1 MDWAIYKY
9 VSRSSKVIVITAGA
23 NQGIGLALVLAAQL
37 SEHGYTVIATVR
49 SKEKIRGTA
58 IAQLNN
64 VKFVEMEAVDYG
76 TIDSAMA
83 EIENIAPEGIDDVWE
98 CALEN
103 LGVYKLGLERDE
115 ASIRSIDAVELET
128 HFKVSVVAP
137 KYFTSK
143 LIPLLEKRQSKT
155 IVFVS
160 SAGSSL
166 EVTKQSA
173 EFFTSAGVIFG
184 YAASKS
190 ALNMVCLASGSSLSI
205 SICNSNHLTVVPIH
219 PGIVFTDMYV
229 AGPGITAEESVVD
242 PLTSSD
248 EDLLRNYDGSTFP
261 R

>member
-1 MDWAIYKY
+1 MSPGLLK
-9 VSRSSKVIVITAGA
+9 T
-23 NQGIGLALVLAAQL
+23 GIGLAIVLAAQL
-37 SEHGYTVIATVR
+37 SEHGYI
-49 SKEKIRGTA
+49 EKIRGTA

-76 TIDSAMA
+76 TIDSAVA
-83 EIENIAPEGIDDVWE
+83 EIENIAPEGIDEVWN
-98 CALEN
+98 N

-137 KYFTSK
+137 TYFTSK

-173 EFFTSAGVIFG
+173 EFFTSAG
-184 YAASKS
+184 S
-190 ALNMVCLASGSSLSI
+190 ALNMVCLYFHMQLQSLDFI
-205 SICNSNHLTVVPIH
+205 VVPIH

-229 AGPGITAEESVVD
+229 AGLGITAEESVVD

-248 EDLLRNYDGSTFP
+248 EDLLRKYDGSTLP

>member
-1 MDWAIYKY
+1 MDITPTWIGLYKY

-23 NQGIGLALVLAAQL
+23 NRGIGLALVLAAQL

-76 TIDSAMA
+76 TIDSAVA
-83 EIENIAPEGIDDVWE
+83 EIENIAPEGIDEVWE

-137 KYFTSK
+137 TYFTSK

-173 EFFTSAGVIFG
+173 EFFTSAGVIPG

-190 ALNMVCLASGSSLSI
+190 ALNMYFHMQLQSLDF
-205 SICNSNHLTVVPIH
+205 TVVPIH